1 MVSKAELLSR
11 IMGLEMG
18 AIRLDSYLTRLE
30 GKLENWKLAT
40 SDALDSRAAR
50 DTRQDSDMAAL
61 LRYLG
66 LKKDGDT
73 FRECEGCS
81 HEPLGK
87 LQELADEI
95 DLSKLEVR
103 LHEAREHDTVDD
115 CEGRGCSCDCGDS
128 ESDIQD

>member
-18 AIRLDSYLTRLE
+18 AIRLDSDLTRLK
-30 GKLENWKLAT
+30 GKLGEWKLVT
-40 SDALDSRAAR
+40 SDALDNKDAR

-95 DLSKLEVR
+95 DSSKLEVS
-103 LHEAREHDTVDD
+103 LHEAREHDIVDD
-115 CEGRGCSCDCGDS
+115 CEGRGCACNGDDE